1 MLSLGT
7 LGTRG
12 AYAVVLWRGPQADKR
27 HLEKLPAMLEKVH
40 SLDVELAH
48 AQDYSLSNTDIAG
61 KTIN

>member
-12 AYAVVLWRGPQADKR
+12 AYAVGLWRGPQADKR

-48 AQDYSLSNTDIAG
+48 AQD
-61 KTIN
+61 